1 MVYLY
6 FFFIFLFFIVGIF
19 FIGIFLLF
27 KKLFYYLFEIL
38 ILYVLYFLNPF
49 SSLLSHSSIF
59 FFSIVGELIGLLS
72 ISFIQ
77 FSKCSM
83 FSLQPPVWFFIL
95 QMCFYHC
102 TAFSSCMLFFHR
114 LPAFFSQMCWS
125 LEYFAIQLLTPVSSH
140 KSNTFS
146 LVIIFCLSHSGP
158 LEEEASDTEF
168 LILFAAPLRGN
179 LMDFCK
185 EQQSTL
191 IGRETIQ
198 KFSIPLASPSGGDPT
213 SVPVCR
219 CVLQME
225 MSPGPTSCPLPL
237 LVP

>member
-1 MVYLY
+1 MVVMVYLY

-95 QMCFYHC
+95 QMCVFI
-102 TAFSSCMLFFHR
+102 TV
-114 LPAFFSQMCWS
+114 
-125 LEYFAIQLLTPVSSH
+125 QLLAVACYSFIGYQLSFH
-140 KSNTFS
+140 K
-146 LVIIFCLSHSGP
+146 CADP
-158 LEEEASDTEF
+158 LN
-168 LILFAAPLRGN
+168 ILLYN
-179 LMDFCK
+179 C
-185 EQQSTL
+185 
-191 IGRETIQ
+191 
-198 KFSIPLASPSGGDPT
+198 
-213 SVPVCR
+213 
-219 CVLQME
+219 
-225 MSPGPTSCPLPL
+225 
-237 LVP
+237 

>member
-1 MVYLY
+1 MYYTSWIPFLLSYLTHQ
-6 FFFIFLFFIVGIF
+6 FFFLYNGRTYWFTFYFI
-19 FIGIFLLF
+19 
-27 KKLFYYLFEIL
+27 
-38 ILYVLYFLNPF
+38 
-49 SSLLSHSSIF
+49 HSIF
-59 FFSIVGELIGLLS
+59 QVFNVLTTASSVVFHSTNV
-72 ISFIQ
+72 
-77 FSKCSM
+77 
-83 FSLQPPVWFFIL
+83 
-95 QMCFYHC
+95 CFYHC